1 MQRLHVTGRDR
12 VRPVFVRLFVR
23 VQRRKARRYWI
34 CGGFEPRR
42 SRHFQFQSS
51 NSRRITSSDAAR
63 RRIAQRPERASQA
76 QHARSK

>member
-23 VQRRKARRYWI
+23 VHRRKARRYWI

-42 SRHFQFQSS
+42 SRHSQQS
-51 NSRRITSSDAAR
+51 A
-63 RRIAQRPERASQA
+63 
-76 QHARSK
+76 HL

>member
-42 SRHFQFQSS
+42 SRQSS
-51 NSRRITSSDAAR
+51 FA
-63 RRIAQRPERASQA
+63 AQRRTKTAAP
-76 QHARSK
+76 